1 MSIALVS
8 RLDTAAAGP
17 LRLALMKLIDEAQ
30 PLAIDGSE
38 VDQIGQAGLQVLV
51 AARAAAAA
59 NGVPYAMSRPSRALV
74 EAVGLAALNVLDAA

>member
-17 LRLALMKLIDEAQ
+17 LRLALKTLIEEAR
-30 PLAIDGSE
+30 PLDIDGNA

-59 NGVPYAMSRPSRALV
+59 NGLPYQVSRPSRALV
-74 EAVGLAALNVLDAA
+74 EAAGLAALNVLDAA